1 MQLWKLHFGWVATF
15 GRLGIILVIVNWK
28 TVQDLINQCNRYFGW
43 PHTSLTI
50 FHNYG
55 LRMVELGLGG
65 VWFIC
70 VVGEPLVQLWSFLRE
85 YAIIS
90 WYIRLF
96 FFFFETLVLD
106 YSILTLRIPEKLSFQ
121 NFTNLFLLTT
131 YSIRLNSVG

>member
-96 FFFFETLVLD
+96 FFFWNTG
-106 YSILTLRIPEKLSFQ
+106 
-121 NFTNLFLLTT
+121 
-131 YSIRLNSVG
+131 IRLFYIDFKNTWKTIFSKFHKFVFINNILC